1 MAIVSNTFLTYS
13 AKGIREDLSNVI
25 TNISPEET
33 PYMSNIGR
41 ENVSNSLFEYQ
52 TDTLAAAATNAQ
64 LEGDDVASFDAVTAT
79 VRLQNY
85 AQISRKTIILSATE
99 EVVNKAGRR
108 SELAYQIAKRGA
120 EMKRD
125 QEFSMLNGAIAVAG
139 DSTTAR
145 ATASLGAFVKTNT
158 DKQTNGVDP
167 SYTTLPNSAR
177 TDGNVRTF
185 TETILKNVIQKVWT
199 AGGTPKILM
208 CGPVNKQRVSSF
220 AGIASS
226 RFNIDGGAKPAT
238 LVGAV
243 DIYVSD
249 FGNVQVIANRFQR
262 ERDAWVIDPDY
273 AKMTVL
279 RPYQQIELA
288 KTGDA
293 EKRMLIVEWGHKVS
307 QENCPRPGRRLG
319 YFLNQTGKGQGNL
332 ALFFMIEKKLF
343 DVNAQQGITRHWH
356 YNTDTDEVT
365 IQTQQDVTDVIEAN
379 KAIYNSVDEK
389 ANWTGEWHLV
399 ASIPEALYYK
409 MKAEGKIDDQEYMK
423 RWLNDSENQ
432 FFRTRPGKV

>member
-1 MAIVSNTFLTYS
+1 MTIVTNTFTSYS

-25 TNISPEET
+25 TNIAPEET
-33 PYMSNIGR
+33 PFQSNIGR
-41 ENVSNSLFEYQ
+41 ETISNTLFEWQ
-52 TDTLAAAATNAQ
+52 TDTLADAAANAQ
-64 LEGDDVASFDAVTAT
+64 LEGDDVGSFDAVTAT
-79 VRLQNY
+79 VRLTNY
-85 AQISRKTIILSATE
+85 AQISRKTIILSNTE

-108 SELAYQIAKRGA
+108 SELAYQIAKRGS
-120 EMKRD
+120 ELKRD
-125 QEFSMLNGAIAVAG
+125 QEYIFLNGGVAVAG
-139 DSTTAR
+139 NTTTAR
-145 ATASLGAFVKTNT
+145 VTASLGAFVKTNT

-208 CGPVNKQRVSSF
+208 CGPVNKQRVSGFS
-220 AGIASS
+220 GIASS

-238 LVGAV
+238 LIGAV

-279 RPYQQIELA
+279 RPYQQVELA

-293 EKRMLIVEWGHKVS
+293 EKRMLLIEYGLKVLA
-307 QENCPRPGRRLG
+307 ENAHG
-319 YFLNQTGKGQGNL
+319 L
-332 ALFFMIEKKLF
+332 AADL
-343 DVNAQQGITRHWH
+343 
-356 YNTDTDEVT
+356 VT
-365 IQTQQDVTDVIEAN
+365 
-379 KAIYNSVDEK
+379 S
-389 ANWTGEWHLV
+389 
-399 ASIPEALYYK
+399 
-409 MKAEGKIDDQEYMK
+409 
-423 RWLNDSENQ
+423 
-432 FFRTRPGKV
+432 